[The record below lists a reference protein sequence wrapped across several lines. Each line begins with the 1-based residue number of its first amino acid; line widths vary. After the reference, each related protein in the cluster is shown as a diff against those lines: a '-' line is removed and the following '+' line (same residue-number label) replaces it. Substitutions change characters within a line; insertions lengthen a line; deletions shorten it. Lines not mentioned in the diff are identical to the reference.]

1 MIDAAMIEAARR
13 WLMYACLAGL
23 AAFVLIVFC
32 SAVLPPLCEAWRRMR
47 AKSRAASAAF
57 AAAAVAAILYAG
69 TKPPTV
75 TVTWDEHFSNK
86 SYSVDTNDPRRISF
100 AWTSPAWMPETAN
113 AILNAYSR
121 TAGIPDVEAAAT
133 ALMSAGAMATV
144 MPHDATNYVYFVE
157 CDWTPGP
164 AVVTNGVYRV
174 RAVENAEKVVP
185 IGVSIRLPAQQ
196 ENQQ

>member
-57 AAAAVAAILYAG
+57 AAAAFAAILYAG

-86 SYSVDTNDPRRISF
+86 S
-100 AWTSPAWMPETAN
+100 
-113 AILNAYSR
+113 
-121 TAGIPDVEAAAT
+121 
-133 ALMSAGAMATV
+133 
-144 MPHDATNYVYFVE
+144 
-157 CDWTPGP
+157 
-164 AVVTNGVYRV
+164 
-174 RAVENAEKVVP
+174 
-185 IGVSIRLPAQQ
+185 
-196 ENQQ
+196 

>member
-13 WLMYACLAGL
+13 WLMYA

-86 SYSVDTNDPRRISF
+86 SYTVDTNDLRRISF
-100 AWTSPAWMPETAN
+100 AWSSPAWMPETAR
-113 AILNAYSR
+113 AILHAYGLAAGVPDAASVTNA
-121 TAGIPDVEAAAT
+121 P
-133 ALMSAGAMATV
+133 MSAGAMTAV
-144 MPHDATNYVYFVE
+144 MQHDATNYVYFVE
-157 CDWTPGP
+157 CDWSPEPT
-164 AVVTNGVYRV
+164 VVTNGVYHV
-174 RAVENAEKVVP
+174 RAVENDEKVVP